1 MKRRGLGVGGVAVI
15 VLAACFEVVVARVTS
30 ALPAGAAQSG
40 AGDCIAQRY
49 DDSPQAGIWY
59 TSGCSRTGQ
68 LPVVGSPASRYNSP
82 AWGRSA
88 RGSPR
93 ARAGV
98 VWPHGRN
105 PPAVRGHPSDRCG
118 CRSRPVPEAARSL
131 IEEGN
136 LPKPKED
143 AIVLE
148 GTVVEPLPNAMFRVE
163 LENGHK
169 VLAHSSG
176 KMRMHRIRILPG
188 DRVQVEITPYDL
200 SRGRI
205 TYRYK

>member
-1 MKRRGLGVGGVAVI
+1 
-15 VLAACFEVVVARVTS
+15 VARQPHPIPPRS
-30 ALPAGAAQSG
+30 GLAPLGASSG
-40 AGDCIAQRY
+40 E
-49 DDSPQAGIWY
+49 
-59 TSGCSRTGQ
+59 TRTT
-68 LPVVGSPASRYNSP
+68 R
-82 AWGRSA
+82 RT
-88 RGSPR
+88 
-93 ARAGV
+93 
-98 VWPHGRN
+98 H
-105 PPAVRGHPSDRCG
+105 
-118 CRSRPVPEAARSL
+118 
-131 IEEGN
+131 

-188 DRVQVEITPYDL
+188 DKVQVEITPYDL
-200 SRGRI
+200 NRGRI